1 MEQGSQNFQHA
12 TAWRGEGIVW
22 DWGCWSEGQATPGL
36 EGAQGPKAE
45 ALGQGSRKGSD
56 LGSG

>member
-1 MEQGSQNFQHA
+1 MEQGSQNFNTQQL
-12 TAWRGEGIVW
+12 GEGKGLVW

-36 EGAQGPKAE
+36 EGVQGPKAE